1 MLPIYVVMAHIG
13 WLRDSQAKWNFC
25 QFFLWM
31 KSLVK
36 VKGNSHRSMASRAL
50 WTSSSSTT
58 ASSSVI
64 NSGSFTES
72 LGLLH
77 SLAFGYQ
84 LYQSWAIIKFTRTL
98 DVKLWSVFV
107 NTLVCV
113 WNMWKCANTLQKK
126 TTWPQKLAIV
136 VGWWCFGWRWR
147 QWDGHN
153 PTIWLYDFWW
163 YCHWRISCYC
173 LDNDAWIYRNE
184 HSSYLLNSFLKNQI
198 IAPNKISQF

>member
-1 MLPIYVVMAHIG
+1 
-13 WLRDSQAKWNFC
+13 
-25 QFFLWM
+25 M
-31 KSLVK
+31 KSQVK

-50 WTSSSSTT
+50 WTSSSSSTT

-64 NSGSFTES
+64 NSGASTES
-72 LGLLH
+72 LGLSH
-77 SLAFGYQ
+77 RLAFGYQ

-113 WNMWKCANTLQKK
+113 CGICESAQTLYKK
-126 TTWPQKLAIV
+126 KTWPQKLAIV
-136 VGWWCFGWRWR
+136 VGWRWR

-173 LDNDAWIYRNE
+173 LDNDSWVYRNE